1 MDEGFLIFG
10 KRIFFIFFYF
20 GWILDIVCFLIN
32 FPPVLFSFAC
42 LLCVRRPESSSVL
55 RRHTSI
61 LCLEASQQR
70 VLRPNTLHTATSTSA
85 SEQMPFGIMR
95 ALGCSNVWRVA
106 PPSLK
111 LYYFRCGSARN
122 LCTRTGVARSFVWFC
137 LLCLVEAVSVSVT
150 RELALSLSLSLAHT
164 HTLSLPVGWLVR
176 FASRYAS
183 TLTENTLSLSLFLS
197 LSHTLTHTCAH
208 THAHTHTHIFLS
220 CLDLSS
226 AASTTIKTL
235 QKKKIG
241 ACRDVASARE
251 RLQNKR
257 RVRL

>member
-1 MDEGFLIFG
+1 MDEGLIFG
-10 KRIFFIFFYF
+10 KRIFLFIYFCYF

-61 LCLEASQQR
+61 LVCLEASQQR

-106 PPSLK
+106 PLSLK

-137 LLCLVEAVSVSVT
+137 LLCLCWGLCLC
-150 RELALSLSLSLAHT
+150 RFLARAPSLSLSRTHT
-164 HTLSLPVGWLVR
+164 HSLSLPVG
-176 FASRYAS
+176 
-183 TLTENTLSLSLFLS
+183 
-197 LSHTLTHTCAH
+197 
-208 THAHTHTHIFLS
+208 
-220 CLDLSS
+220 
-226 AASTTIKTL
+226 
-235 QKKKIG
+235 
-241 ACRDVASARE
+241 
-251 RLQNKR
+251 
-257 RVRL
+257 